1 MNKGV
6 LFVLSGPSGVGKG
19 TVKAQLFEE
28 FEKCL
33 VFSVSATSRK
43 PREGEV
49 DGREYFFIDRD
60 SFERKI
66 RENAFLEH
74 AEFAGNLYGTPR
86 EAVNAQLLAGRDVL
100 LEIEVQGALQVMQ
113 AMPECVSLFILP
125 PSFEVLEQRLR
136 GRGTETD
143 AVIERRL
150 EQARRELP
158 MADRYMYQLVNDTIS
173 GTYEKLREIYL
184 KHSKVVHQVYG
195 I

>member
-33 VFSVSATSRK
+33 VFSVSATTRK

-143 AVIERRL
+143 AVILSGVLSR
-150 EQARRELP
+150 P
-158 MADRYMYQLVNDTIS
+158 GVNFPWLTGICIS
-173 GTYEKLREIYL
+173 WSMIRSAAHTKSFAKFI
-184 KHSKVVHQVYG
+184 
-195 I
+195 

>member
-33 VFSVSATSRK
+33 VFSVSATTRK

-100 LEIEVQGALQVMQ
+100 LEIDEFQKTGFLYKLLFFAEDQS
-113 AMPECVSLFILP
+113 CVVLVYWSAILICKV
-125 PSFEVLEQRLR
+125 EYL
-136 GRGTETD
+136 T
-143 AVIERRL
+143 
-150 EQARRELP
+150 
-158 MADRYMYQLVNDTIS
+158 
-173 GTYEKLREIYL
+173 YL
-184 KHSKVVHQVYG
+184 KL
-195 I
+195 IEAL